1 MKDTSNKLLA
11 VCSLV
16 LAVAGLALILVSV
29 FFESESGWALRAGLG
44 CIALGNLYTIVRQ
57 LWRKKP

>member
-1 MKDTSNKLLA
+1 MKDTWNKLLA
-11 VCSLV
+11 VCSLL
-16 LAVAGLALILVSV
+16 LAAAGLALMLVSV
-29 FFESESGWALRAGLG
+29 FFESESGWALRAGLC